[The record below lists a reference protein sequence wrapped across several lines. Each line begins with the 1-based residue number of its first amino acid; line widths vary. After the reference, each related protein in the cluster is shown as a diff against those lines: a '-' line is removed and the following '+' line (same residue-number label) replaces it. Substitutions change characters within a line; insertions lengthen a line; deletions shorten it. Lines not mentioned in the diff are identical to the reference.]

1 MLEIN
6 MIATGTLAEL
16 QSKITGVG
24 ISLAASLGLAGAL
37 FASVAVVSILSLVV
51 FVPNATFRPNVYFDN
66 PVNVTPVDGLFLD
79 TAGNIK
85 MIISVGL
92 SSNDTAVQAGGE
104 AVELVEVGTNATVQ
118 LRAANYTTGE
128 VVRATITPTFE
139 GLVKDAVPGGQ
150 IASNQVLH
158 AGGTAEDAFEAE
170 IITTGPTP
178 YLQNHRVH
186 MHSVT
191 EFVVDDSTPGLRR
204 ISLVPSPVQNTTC
217 FNPSYM
223 EWGDGSIVLN
233 CTDGPALGVPNG
245 LATLGP
251 DGKIRFEQLPQTFT
265 ADFLGV
271 YNPLTNQPPLSNASC
286 TAGLEFYYVSEFAG
300 PVSLGSVT
308 SLNNKD
314 ILICYNG
321 TWSKVMDLSSAL
333 GTLFG
338 RSGSVT
344 PQLGDY
350 PPSLI
355 PVNNGTLDD
364 VQNGVFALHA
374 SSSVL
379 STSPPVVGASEQIS
393 VAGAY
398 VQLANLSI
406 YGGADTTFS
415 TGVRNAQFNR
425 KAQLVGTGVSTGL
438 VSDVDGTAGEV
449 FATGTSDIVL
459 SLGQDIHPAANV
471 TYGSVYLTR
480 TGSNTFSV
488 GFTASGTGT
497 AFVPAGDGRAIMDG
511 INNNLGFPEING
523 AISGYKS
530 FSLSPLITAVNLRFF
545 PTMNQDNVGII
556 ERPSGMSSNIVSHAP
571 PTAGVSGQ
579 QYTSDGTNNVFWQN
593 APNVLQ
599 WASYTP
605 TITAVGGGTQ
615 TLIAARYRGAFTVG
629 EVMEVQVR
637 YRIVSTGTPYSALT
651 TCSLP
656 FGNVAS
662 YSFPQGHIRGL
673 LSGTTSLG
681 FTGFVQD
688 SFSSNQVIFAVQD
701 GNYPLTMDVYA
712 TFHYVIA

>member
-1 MLEIN
+1 

-16 QSKITGVG
+16 QSKITGVA
-24 ISLAASLGLAGAL
+24 ISLAASLGLAGVL
-37 FASVAVVSILSLVV
+37 FASVAVVSILSYVV
-51 FVPNATFRPNVYFDN
+51 FVPNATFVPNTYFDN
-66 PVNVTPVDGLFLD
+66 PVNVTPIDGLFLD
-79 TAGNIK
+79 TSGNIK

-92 SSNDTAVQAGGE
+92 TSNDTAVQAGGE

-118 LRAANYTTGE
+118 LRTANYTTGE
-128 VVRATITPTFE
+128 FVRATITPTFE
-139 GLVKDAVPGGQ
+139 GLVKAVAAGGP
-150 IASNQVLH
+150 IPSDQVLH

-170 IITTGPTP
+170 IITTASTP

-186 MHSVT
+186 MHSVS

-204 ISLVPSPVQNTTC
+204 ISLVPSPVQNTSC
-217 FNPSYM
+217 FNPSYV
-223 EWGDGSIVLN
+223 EWADGSIVTN

-271 YNPLTNQPPLSNASC
+271 YDPITNQPPLSNASC

-321 TWSKVMDLSSAL
+321 TWSKVVDLSSAL

-350 PPSLI
+350 TPPLI

-374 SSSVL
+374 ASSVL
-379 STSPPVVGASEQIS
+379 STSPPVAGAAEQIS
-393 VAGAY
+393 IVNAY
-398 VQLANLSI
+398 VQLGNVSLHN
-406 YGGADTTFS
+406 GVGTTYS
-415 TGVRNAQFNR
+415 TGMRNAQFNR
-425 KAQLVGTGVSTGL
+425 KAQLVGAGASSGV
-438 VSDVDGTAGEV
+438 VSDVDGTAGEI
-449 FATGTSDIVL
+449 FATGTTDIVL

-471 TYGSVYLTR
+471 TFGSVYLTQ
-480 TGSNTFSV
+480 TQSTTFSV
-488 GFTASGTGT
+488 GLTASGAGT
-497 AFVPAGDGRAIMDG
+497 AFIPAGNGRAIMDG
-511 INNNLGFPEING
+511 ANNDLSLPEING
-523 AISGYKS
+523 AISGYKT
-530 FSLSPLITAVNLRFF
+530 FSLSPLITATNLQFY
-545 PTMNQDNVGII
+545 PTMNQDNLGEVL
-556 ERPSGMSSNIVSHAP
+556 RPSGMASNIVSHAP
-571 PTAGVSGQ
+571 PDAGVSGQ

-593 APNVLQ
+593 APNVFQ
-599 WASYTP
+599 WISYTP
-605 TITAVGGGTQ
+605 TITAIGGGTQ
-615 TLIAARYRGAFTVG
+615 TLIAARYRGAFTAG
-629 EVMEVQVR
+629 EVMEVEVR

-651 TCSLP
+651 VCSLP
-656 FGNVAS
+656 FGTIAS
-662 YSFPQGHIRGL
+662 YSFPQGRIRGL
-673 LSGTTSLG
+673 MSGGTSLG

-688 SFSSNQVIFAVQD
+688 GFSSSEVIFAVQN

-712 TFHYVIA
+712 TFHYVVA